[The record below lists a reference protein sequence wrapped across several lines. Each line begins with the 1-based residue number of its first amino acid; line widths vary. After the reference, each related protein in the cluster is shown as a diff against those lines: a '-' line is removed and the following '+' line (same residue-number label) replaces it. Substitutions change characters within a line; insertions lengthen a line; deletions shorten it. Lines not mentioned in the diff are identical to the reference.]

1 MYIKGERTE
10 NITIKTEVKEVL
22 ECIIKEFKWDNE
34 YGSYVEYDESTGY
47 LTRYED
53 TSYHGSPSYEP
64 VDKLT
69 NNKED
74 IELFNHLTKALE
86 IIKNKERSK

>member
-10 NITIKTEVKEVL
+10 YIKIKTGVKEVL
-22 ECIIKEFKWDNE
+22 ECIIKEFKWESKYD
-34 YGSYVEYDESTGY
+34 SYVKYDESTGY

-53 TSYHGSPSYEP
+53 TSYHGSPSYKP

-74 IELFNHLTKALE
+74 IELFDHLTKALK